1 MTERK
6 KKKRNTRNV
15 KSADQYFDYSM
26 LAVLIFL
33 ICFGLVMLFSTSSY
47 SALIKQ
53 GDSMFYLKRQLIF
66 CVVGFLG
73 MIIVSTID
81 YHYYIKL
88 AKPLYWFSIFL
99 MALVKTPLG
108 KTVNGARRWL
118 RLPEISSSSRRGCK
132 NAVILFIP
140 VVIIELGKEAK
151 TLNGILK
158 TLAWGG
164 FNAAC
169 VYILTD
175 NLSTGMIVLGITCIL
190 IFVMHPRRN
199 RF

>member
-15 KSADQYFDYSM
+15 KSTDQYFDYSM

-81 YHYYIKL
+81 YHYYIKSVSYTHL
-88 AKPLYWFSIFL
+88 LGFNRFSKRDYAYTFL
-99 MALVKTPLG
+99 LTRCRG
-108 KTVNGARRWL
+108 KSIDECN
-118 RLPEISSSSRRGCK
+118 E
-132 NAVILFIP
+132 
-140 VVIIELGKEAK
+140 
-151 TLNGILK
+151 ILK
-158 TLAWGG
+158 G
-164 FNAAC
+164 
-169 VYILTD
+169 
-175 NLSTGMIVLGITCIL
+175 LGIEERYWLGSYAKKKISK
-190 IFVMHPRRN
+190 
-199 RF
+199 